1 MLIAMRKGIEVKK
14 ERKGNWVEV
23 KGWYAGSYDEVLEFI
38 VRIKRIDLM
47 EKSKYN
53 FVFYFEDYEK
63 FKRLYQDYFDL
74 VIA

>member
-1 MLIAMRKGIEVKK
+1 MLIAMRKGVEVKK

-23 KGWYAGSYDEVLEFI
+23 KAWDIGSYYEVLDFI
-38 VRIKRIDLM
+38 SRMKTIDLM
-47 EKSKYN
+47 ENSKCNY
-53 FVFYFEDYEK
+53 VFYFEDYEK

>member
-14 ERKGNWVEV
+14 ERKGNWAEV
-23 KGWYAGSYDEVLEFI
+23 KGWDIGSYYEVLEFI
-38 VRIKRIDLM
+38 VRVKHIDLI

-53 FVFYFEDYEK
+53 YVFYFEDYEK

>member
-1 MLIAMRKGIEVKK
+1 MLIAMRKGVEVKK

-23 KGWYAGSYDEVLEFI
+23 KAWGIGSYDEVLEFI
-38 VRIKRIDLM
+38 IRIKRIDLM

>member
-1 MLIAMRKGIEVKK
+1 MLIAMRKGVEVKK

-23 KGWYAGSYDEVLEFI
+23 KAWDAESYYEVLDLI
-38 VRIKRIDLM
+38 SRMKTIDLM

-53 FVFYFEDYEK
+53 YVFYFEDYEK